1 MAVISRFLLTIL
13 LLGNPGAATAA
24 EIRVAAASNFR
35 DAMSSLADRFERES
49 GHELLLIFGSTG
61 KHFAQIVHG
70 APFDVFFAADSAR
83 PARLEKDGLAVPGS
97 RFTYA
102 QGRLALWGPQVAPSR
117 VAEPVLH
124 KAAFRHLAIAN
135 PELAPYGRAAQET
148 LVTLG
153 LWDLLNGRLVRGENI
168 GQTFHFVMSGNAE
181 LGFVAWS
188 QLKSI
193 PGLPDNSYWLVP
205 SRLHQPIEQQA
216 VLLID
221 SPASRAFMMFAKS
234 DAAIDIIRE
243 HGYLAP

>member
-1 MAVISRFLLTIL
+1 MVVISRCILTVL
-13 LLGNPGAATAA
+13 LLGAPGVATAA
-24 EIRVAAASNFR
+24 EIRVATASNFR
-35 DAMSSLADRFERES
+35 HAMSSLADHFERES
-49 GHELLLIFGSTG
+49 GHQLVLIFGSTG

-70 APFDVFFAADSAR
+70 APYDVFFAADSER
-83 PARLEKDGLAVPGS
+83 PTRLEKDGLAIPGS

-102 QGRLALWGPQVAPSR
+102 RGQLVLWGPEIAASR
-117 VAEPVLH
+117 VDESVLH

-135 PELAPYGRAAQET
+135 PELAPYGRAAVET
-148 LVTLG
+148 LATLG
-153 LWDLLNGRLVRGENI
+153 LWDSLNGQLVRGENI

-193 PGLPDNSYWLVP
+193 PGLPDNTYWLVP

-216 VLLID
+216 VLLND
-221 SPASRAFMMFAKS
+221 SPASRAFMLFAKS